1 MNESLISELGAWVV
15 DAGLIGTVENDL
27 LRGFCERAVAGGLPI
42 SRATLVVDTL
52 HPVHE
57 GRVFRWGLDQKDDR
71 EIIEYGRLADDTEAN
86 ENWRRSPFYHLLETG
101 GSMLRRSQ
109 PRGHAADFHWLLY
122 HRPAA
127 HTR

>member
-1 MNESLISELGAWVV
+1 MNKSLISELGAWVV
-15 DAGLIGTVENDL
+15 DAGLIGTVESDL

-57 GRVFRWGLDQKDDR
+57 GRVFRWELDQKDDR

-86 ENWRRSPFYHLLETG
+86 ENRRRARAAGFCVASTLRFREDGRTG
-101 GSMLRRSQ
+101 CGAS
-109 PRGHAADFHWLLY
+109 FHWLLY